1 MQIDLVWLENLK
13 KVGHPFRTKN
23 GLKLGFLTICSGI
36 IIICILNL
44 FVHTLFLKSRL
55 N

>member
-36 IIICILNL
+36 INLCIGDL
-44 FVHTLFLKSRL
+44 FVQALFLKSRL
-55 N
+55 F